1 MVLTVS
7 LVGLFSVGFSITV
20 LAVSVPTIAADLGS
34 PRSLITWVITGPLL
48 AYAVFGPSAGK
59 LADILGARRVYLW
72 SLGAVGVFAA
82 LSAIAWSGGSLVG
95 FRTAGAAVGAA
106 VGPASLAM
114 INRLFPPYERARAL
128 GFWSMVAAGGPVI
141 GVIVGGPVVEA
152 FSWRWIF
159 VAQVPLTAAA
169 LLVGWLVLPEV
180 ARRHNVSFDIPGSV
194 LLAAAVSSLLIGLNR
209 GPELG
214 WSAPLVVACLA
225 VVPVFAVLFVMVERR
240 RDDPL
245 LPLRY
250 IRRRNFS
257 FPVVNMFFL
266 NFAYM
271 GGFIITPLLL
281 QDVLGYGETRTGLIS
296 IARPLAFTLAG
307 PLAGILAVRT
317 GERFN
322 ATAGSI
328 AIFVS
333 MVGLATVTG
342 STTDVFIV
350 VVLAASGIGMGM
362 AAPAMTAALANSV
375 DEADLGVAS
384 AFQQM
389 CSHVGTVV
397 GTQVMLTVQLALAP
411 VVLGAATTDGDVSQL
426 AASYHWAYLVGAVA
440 AGFGIMAALFVRRS
454 HRPDDPQSGRRATTD
469 PSGSMAGRAPVA
481 AVSVSAAATP
491 SLPGPHN
498 LSRAE

>member
-1 MVLTVS
+1 
-7 LVGLFSVGFSITV
+7 
-20 LAVSVPTIAADLGS
+20 
-34 PRSLITWVITGPLL
+34 
-48 AYAVFGPSAGK
+48 
-59 LADILGARRVYLW
+59 
-72 SLGAVGVFAA
+72 
-82 LSAIAWSGGSLVG
+82 
-95 FRTAGAAVGAA
+95 
-106 VGPASLAM
+106 
-114 INRLFPPYERARAL
+114 
-128 GFWSMVAAGGPVI
+128 
-141 GVIVGGPVVEA
+141 VVEA

-180 ARRHNVSFDIPGSV
+180 ARRRNVSFDIPGSV
-194 LLAAAVSSLLIGLNR
+194 LLAASVSALLVGLNR

-214 WSAPLVVACLA
+214 WSSPLVVGCL
-225 VVPVFAVLFVMVERR
+225 VSVPLFVTAFVAVERR
-240 RDDPL
+240 RADPL

-257 FPVVNMFFL
+257 FPVVNQFFL

-322 ATAGSI
+322 ATVGSM

-333 MVGLATVTG
+333 MVGLAAVTG
-342 STTDVFIV
+342 TTTDVFIV

-362 AAPAMTAALANSV
+362 AGPAMTAALANSV

-411 VVLGAATTDGDVSQL
+411 AVLGAATSDDDISQL
-426 AASYHWAYLVGAVA
+426 ASSYHWSYLVGATA
-440 AGFGIMAALFVRRS
+440 AGFGIVAALFVRRS
-454 HRPDDPQSGRRATTD
+454 HRPGDVVPAHHAGAHHTAAGDDATT
-469 PSGSMAGRAPVA
+469 AGRTPVPAGVGASVGESRAPVHAPGAPVAPVA
-481 AVSVSAAATP
+481 AATPVAPVAPATRSASAASMASAALSAARHVPAPAASPSPDAT
-491 SLPGPHN
+491 HN
-498 LSRAE
+498 ASHEAAGTAAADAPPDTD